1 MDYRDERDA
10 LRCRVESLEEQLAAT
25 KKELAAAQEP
35 PAHPSTSSAAKEP
48 LIMKRLNRVRAL
60 FGFRRTTLPARLGV
74 PVAFAPEQG
83 HLGRRERGFAVEAQG
98 AR

>member
-1 MDYRDERDA
+1 MERWNPP
-10 LRCRVESLEEQLAAT
+10 VELS
-25 KKELAAAQEP
+25 KKEQ
-35 PAHPSTSSAAKEP
+35 

-60 FGFRRTTLPARLGV
+60 LGFLRTKLPARLGV

-83 HLGRRERGFAVEAQG
+83 HLGRRERGFVAEALD